1 MEIPSKCDGW
11 FPPEV
16 CSWTS
21 YNATLLGVPETYI
34 SIPFLVATAYCAQH
48 TVVTIDFH
56 TKPTKSASLQLVMEL
71 INNIP
76 NVNPNA
82 GHLFD
87 SVIREH
93 REGVKKQGIYRSL
106 YSGSTSSKK
115 TKTSGCLEMHDLRF
129 NMIAFT

>member
-21 YNATLLGVPETYI
+21 YHATLLGVPETYI

-56 TKPTKSASLQLVMEL
+56 TEPTKSASLQLVMEL

-87 SVIREH
+87 SDSEILTRSASRSIHQDQREK
-93 REGVKKQGIYRSL
+93 RTFEKKRRTCQHARD
-106 YSGSTSSKK
+106 SG
-115 TKTSGCLEMHDLRF
+115 
-129 NMIAFT
+129 